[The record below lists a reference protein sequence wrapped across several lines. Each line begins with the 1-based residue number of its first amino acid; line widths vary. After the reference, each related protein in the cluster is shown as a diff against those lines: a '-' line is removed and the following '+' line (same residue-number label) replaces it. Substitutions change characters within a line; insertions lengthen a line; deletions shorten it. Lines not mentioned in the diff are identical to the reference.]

1 MYKVYV
7 IDSKIYY
14 TGYALVAAENAEMA
28 TKEIEIFKRADKDN
42 SRDSKGYHSS
52 VSEDDALEGV
62 FSENSGIIFHGIRYT
77 GWC

>member
-7 IDSKIYY
+7 IDSEVCY
-14 TGYALVAAENAEMA
+14 TGYALVASENAEMA
-28 TKEIEIFKRADKDN
+28 TKEIEIFKRIDKDN
-42 SRDSKGYHSS
+42 AMDSKGYNSI

-62 FSENSGIIFHGIRYT
+62 FSKNSGIIFHGIRYT

>member
-7 IDSKIYY
+7 IDSKMCY

-28 TKEIEIFKRADKDN
+28 IKEIEIFKKADKDN
-42 SRDSKGYHSS
+42 FRDSKGYYSNA
-52 VSEDDALEGV
+52 SEDDALEGV

>member
-7 IDSKIYY
+7 IDSKMYY

-28 TKEIEIFKRADKDN
+28 TKEIEIFKKADKDN
-42 SRDSKGYHSS
+42 SKGYHSS

>member
-1 MYKVYV
+1 MKLKL
-7 IDSKIYY
+7 IK
-14 TGYALVAAENAEMA
+14 L
-28 TKEIEIFKRADKDN
+28 IEIFKKADKDN
-42 SRDSKGYHSS
+42 SRDSKGYNSS

>member
-1 MYKVYV
+1 
-7 IDSKIYY
+7 
-14 TGYALVAAENAEMA
+14 MA
-28 TKEIEIFKRADKDN
+28 TKEIEIFKKADKDN
-42 SRDSKGYHSS
+42 FRDSKGYHSS

>member
-7 IDSKIYY
+7 INSEACY
-14 TGYALVAAENAEMA
+14 TGYAFVAAENAEMA
-28 TKEIEIFKRADKDN
+28 TKEIEIFKRIDKDN
-42 SRDSKGYHSS
+42 AMDSKGYNSI
-52 VSEDDALEGV
+52 VSEDDVLEGV

>member
-1 MYKVYV
+1 MYKVYI
-7 IDSKIYY
+7 IDSEMCY

-42 SRDSKGYHSS
+42 FEDSKGYCPN
-52 VSEDDALEGV
+52 VSEDDVLEGV

>member
-7 IDSKIYY
+7 IDSKMYY

-28 TKEIEIFKRADKDN
+28 AKEIKKADKDN
-42 SRDSKGYHSS
+42 FRDSKGYYSS

>member
-1 MYKVYV
+1 MYKVYKV
-7 IDSKIYY
+7 EPRMYY

-28 TKEIEIFKRADKDN
+28 TKEIEIFKKADEDN
-42 SRDSKGYHSS
+42 SRDSKGYYSS